1 MDPKNVIYKILQIP
15 KINEIMYFKLNLN
28 IDMNSK
34 NMQKFVYNLNQMPN
48 ISAYYNP
55 RTKLCNNISVIDIN
69 NNRFIDFDD
78 EYWELINK
86 GIDINT
92 KKTIYD

>member
-1 MDPKNVIYKILQIP
+1 
-15 KINEIMYFKLNLN
+15 
-28 IDMNSK
+28 
-34 NMQKFVYNLNQMPN
+34 MPN